1 MKRFRAPKAKPG
13 ELKVAYGKH
22 EGDLDIF
29 YCHGG
34 EGAARCDARMVASYF
49 EGLKGAFERNMKTE
63 LMARGYDITTI
74 KFSIQQK
81 KK

>member
-1 MKRFRAPKAKPG
+1 MKRWRKPYAKLG
-13 ELKVAYGKH
+13 ELKVAYGKCWDK
-22 EGDLDIF
+22 EDVF

-34 EGAARCDARMVASYF
+34 DGAARCDTRMLMQF
-49 EGLKGAFERNMKTE
+49 FERKNSLSEKTLREE
-63 LMARGYDITTI
+63 LIERGYDITTI